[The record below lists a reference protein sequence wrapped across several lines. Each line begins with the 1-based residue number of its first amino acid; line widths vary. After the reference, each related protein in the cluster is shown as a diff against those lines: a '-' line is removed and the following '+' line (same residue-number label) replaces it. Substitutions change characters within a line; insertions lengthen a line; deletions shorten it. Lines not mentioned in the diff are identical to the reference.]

1 LVDIG
6 NPEEVIQYPTCYG
19 TLNEYFQK
27 ISSLDLND
35 FAEIPNEILDTS
47 SSSPST
53 PAITPFKRSRID
65 LESPSSHGKKQREIK
80 RQRNERRN
88 TPKKNPVESGLKILG
103 DSIVKASENKMAHQ
117 SANLVAAMESSNQNL
132 MKSMNESTAGLND
145 SIKGMADK
153 LSLFLEFMMKDK

>member
-1 LVDIG
+1 LKH
-6 NPEEVIQYPTCYG
+6 PLFQYPTCYG

-53 PAITPFKRSRID
+53 PAITPTKRSRID

-80 RQRNERRN
+80 RKRNERRN

-117 SANLVAAMESSNQNL
+117 SAYLVAAIEFSIDRPSNVAITTR
-132 MKSMNESTAGLND
+132 TAATVA
-145 SIKGMADK
+145 IMAE
-153 LSLFLEFMMKDK
+153 LENFFLFKFL